1 MVLMR
6 PYSWLLFRI
15 CRVYADFVSFCFMYL
30 MCSWYLCLRCGLSVQ
45 CMIIC
50 EFANFTHFVFL

>member
-15 CRVYADFVSFCFMYL
+15 CRAYADFGSFYFMYL
-30 MCSWYLCLRCGLSVQ
+30 MCSWYLCLRFQ
-45 CMIIC
+45 
-50 EFANFTHFVFL
+50 FVCPVYDNLNGFHVSL